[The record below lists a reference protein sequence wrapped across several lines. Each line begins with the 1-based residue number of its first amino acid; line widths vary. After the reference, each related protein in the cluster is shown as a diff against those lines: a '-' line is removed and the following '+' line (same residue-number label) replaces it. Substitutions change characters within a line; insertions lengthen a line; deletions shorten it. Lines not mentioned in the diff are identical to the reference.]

1 MSKIPPFYQNMLSF
15 KDYLLEGKLSQP
27 ELEKVRD
34 GVKRA
39 DFVLDWIKKGE
50 SVEIDGVK
58 TKIKFISDT
67 HEKMFL
73 KGQYKSGRTYQPL
86 FQDDKGNNYK
96 ITDIDKTPEF
106 GGGRGSGGGA
116 SNTKSTESAQ
126 CVYAQAYFDDAKTKF
141 SPDDL
146 KAAYKKVD
154 VDAKL
159 DEVLNITDEWKMSCI
174 TGAHI
179 LKSAVKSKSM
189 KFHRGSSWVKAIE
202 RKWKTLN
209 LKAGFPF
216 SDLNKWNPADIWM
229 IADESKSKPL
239 LDSVTLVEMN
249 DEMHLAFQA
258 KEIYGVSLKLMKG
271 ATHVQTV
278 NYRENQV
285 PPVFTEKTV
294 GKRDFYKSKD
304 VYLKYADGEIQ
315 FRGFGGRLDNW
326 QGELGGAH
334 AKLGKVGK
342 GSIDAVLK
350 KLRLSIMPDES
361 KIFDKIE
368 TDKENF
374 IEKDF
379 FPLVG
384 PKGEGIE
391 RNLKS
396 FQKNLVDKGK
406 INDVLWLKSKY
417 LGLYLFKII
426 KDKEPIVTQSLITYA
441 SSASELSSV
450 HLKLM

>member
-86 FQDDKGNNYK
+86 FQDDKGNLYK

-106 GGGRGSGGGA
+106 GGGSGSGGGA

-126 CVYAQAYFDDAKTKF
+126 CVYAQAYWDDNKTQF
-141 SPDDL
+141 TPDDL
-146 KAAYKKVD
+146 KAAYSKVD
-154 VDAKL
+154 VNAKL

-174 TGAHI
+174 TGARI
-179 LKSAVKSKSM
+179 LKSAVKGKSM
-189 KFHRGSSWVKAIE
+189 KFHRGSTWVKAIE
-202 RKWKTLN
+202 KRWKTLN
-209 LKAGFPF
+209 KNAGFPF

-229 IADESKSKPL
+229 CSDNSKSTPL
-239 LDSVTLVEMN
+239 LNSDTLVEMN
-249 DEMHLAFQA
+249 DEMHMAFQA
-258 KEIYGVSLKLMKG
+258 KDIYGVSLKLMKG

-278 NYRENQV
+278 NYKENPKV
-285 PPVFTEKTV
+285 PTYTGKTI
-294 GKRDFYKSKD
+294 GKRSFYKSKD
-304 VYLKYADGEIQ
+304 VYLQYEGGEIQ

-350 KLRLSIMPDES
+350 KLRLSTIPDES
-361 KIFDKIE
+361 
-368 TDKENF
+368 TLMTRVENERQDF

-379 FPLVG
+379 FPLV
-384 PKGEGIE
+384 KAEGVE
-391 RNLKS
+391 RSLKS
-396 FQKNLVDKGK
+396 FQTNLKTNKK
-406 INDVLWLKSKY
+406 INDILWMKSKY

-426 KDKEPIVTQSLITYA
+426 KGKEAIVTQSLITYA

>member
-86 FQDDKGNNYK
+86 FQDDKGNLYK

-106 GGGRGSGGGA
+106 GGGSGSGGGA

-126 CVYAQAYFDDAKTKF
+126 CVYAQAYWDNNKTKF
-141 SPDDL
+141 TPDDL

-154 VDAKL
+154 VNAKIN
-159 DEVLNITDEWKMSCI
+159 EVLDITDDWKMSCI
-174 TGAHI
+174 TGARI
-179 LKSAVKSKSM
+179 LKSAVKGKSM
-189 KFHRGSSWVKAIE
+189 KFHRGSTWVKAIE

-209 LKAGFPF
+209 KNAGFPF
-216 SDLNKWNPADIWM
+216 SDINKWNPADIWM
-229 IADESKSKPL
+229 CSDNLKSAPL
-239 LDSVTLVEMN
+239 LNSDTLVEMN
-249 DEMHLAFQA
+249 DEMHMAFQA
-258 KEIYGVSLKLMKG
+258 KDIYGVSLKLMKG

-278 NYRENQV
+278 NYKENTKV
-285 PPVFTEKTV
+285 PTYTGKTIC
-294 GKRDFYKSKD
+294 KRSIYKSKD
-304 VYLKYADGEIQ
+304 VYLQYEGGEIQ

-350 KLRLSIMPDES
+350 KLRLSTIPDES
-361 KIFDKIE
+361 
-368 TDKENF
+368 TLMTRVENERQDF

-379 FPLVG
+379 FPLV
-384 PKGEGIE
+384 KAEGVE
-391 RNLKS
+391 RSLKS
-396 FQKNLVDKGK
+396 FQTNLKTNKK
-406 INDVLWLKSKY
+406 INDVLWMKSKY

-426 KDKEPIVTQSLITYA
+426 KGKEDIVTQSLITYA
-441 SSASELSSV
+441 SSSSELSSV